1 MEKLGGT
8 KGEKRNVIIF
18 SKLQLNNKHDVY
30 IAGEEYLE
38 SRHLLCDI

>member
-1 MEKLGGT
+1 MEKLGGR

-18 SKLQLNNKHDVY
+18 SKLQLNNKYDVY